1 MPVWVWGEDMSKWES
16 HKGKGNTAF
25 NMLAQAGDVA
35 KMTRE
40 HNTWM
45 HERGQLCWGCQK
57 ESRPQQGCVLNLKP
71 GFKKYVCKEC
81 VDARKAKEAI

>member
-1 MPVWVWGEDMSKWES
+1 MSKWES

-25 NMLAQAGDVA
+25 SALAQAGDVA

-45 HERGQLCWGCQK
+45 HERGQLCWVCQK

-71 GFKKYVCKEC
+71 GFKKYVCKPC
-81 VDARKAKEAI
+81 VDARKAKEVA

>member
-1 MPVWVWGEDMSKWES
+1 MSKWDS

-25 NMLAQAGDVA
+25 SMLSQATDVA

-40 HNTWM
+40 NNTWM
-45 HERGQLCWGCQK
+45 HQRGQLCWACQK
-57 ESRPQQGCVLNLKP
+57 TSSPQQGCVLTIKP

-81 VDARKAKEAI
+81 VDARKPKEAT

>member
-1 MPVWVWGEDMSKWES
+1 MPAWVWEEDMSKWDS

-81 VDARKAKEAI
+81 VDARKAKEAT

>member
-1 MPVWVWGEDMSKWES
+1 MPVWVWGEDMSKWDS

-81 VDARKAKEAI
+81 VDARKAKEAT

>member
-1 MPVWVWGEDMSKWES
+1 MSKWDS
-16 HKGKGNTAF
+16 HRGKGNTAF

-45 HERGQLCWGCQK
+45 HERGQLCWVCQK

-81 VDARKAKEAI
+81 VDARKAKEIA